1 MTMSVTWSPT
11 AAIKAK
17 MMQQQRTYKVTISLP
32 SIIAIIVLACTT
44 SFLVGRNQSMMTLC
58 PALTTLLASSSPRPS
73 RPPPFLEKQASLN
86 DGERMKRKSHE
97 EVILHPVLLAHPD
110 PKAVAVVSNSPFGIL
125 QEMLKHKTLEVL
137 YVVVD
142 DLSKTDKEETCI
154 ASDERFE
161 SKQQCSQVLDNTQN
175 TTTPK
180 IEWIQSDEL
189 QTMNLTLDIVI
200 LDE

>member
-1 MTMSVTWSPT
+1 MRAASPT

-17 MMQQQRTYKVTISLP
+17 MMQQQRTYKLTISLP
-32 SIIAIIVLACTT
+32 SIIAIIVVTCTT
-44 SFLVGRNQSMMTLC
+44 SFLVGRNQS
-58 PALTTLLASSSPRPS
+58 TTLRPGLTMRLASSSPLGPS
-73 RPPPFLEKQASLN
+73 RPPLFLEKQSSIN

-97 EVILHPVLLAHPD
+97 EVILHPALLAHPD
-110 PKAVAVVSNSPFGIL
+110 PKAVAIVSNSPFGIL
-125 QEMLKHKTLEVL
+125 QELLKHKTLEVL

-142 DLSKTDKEETCI
+142 DSSKNDKEETCI
-154 ASDERFE
+154 ASDESLE
-161 SKQQCSQVLDNTQN
+161 SKQQCSQVDNSHN

-189 QTMNLTLDIVI
+189 QTMNLTLDVVI